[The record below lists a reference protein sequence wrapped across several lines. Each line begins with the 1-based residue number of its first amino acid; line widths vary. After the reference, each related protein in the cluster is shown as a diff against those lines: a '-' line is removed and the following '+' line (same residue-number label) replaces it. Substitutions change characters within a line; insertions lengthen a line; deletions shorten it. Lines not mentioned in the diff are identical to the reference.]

1 MYILLNIYCYFI
13 LKGLV
18 YEQLFYTLG
27 NRKKNIHVICY
38 FMMLAFLLWSE
49 TKLMVSLRYA
59 CMMLI
64 VAGAVNSK
72 FGKLLLLNFSILE
85 RVFCITDYFL
95 MGIEMKWN

>member
-1 MYILLNIYCYFI
+1 MNGETKKIHLTDLI
-13 LKGLV
+13 GL
-18 YEQLFYTLG
+18 
-27 NRKKNIHVICY
+27 
-38 FMMLAFLLWSE
+38 LAFLLWSG

-64 VAGAVNSK
+64 VTGAVNSK

-85 RVFCITDYFL
+85 RVFCITDYSL

>member
-1 MYILLNIYCYFI
+1 MN
-13 LKGLV
+13 G
-18 YEQLFYTLG
+18 ET
-27 NRKKNIHVICY
+27 KKIHLSDLIGI
-38 FMMLAFLLWSE
+38 FAFLLWSG